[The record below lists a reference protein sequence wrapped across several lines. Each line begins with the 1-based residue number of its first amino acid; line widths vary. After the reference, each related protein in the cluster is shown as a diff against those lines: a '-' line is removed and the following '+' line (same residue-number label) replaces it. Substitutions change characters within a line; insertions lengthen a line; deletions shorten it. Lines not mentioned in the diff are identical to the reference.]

1 MLAAWL
7 NQARQKVW
15 ANQTWSNQTWS
26 NLVWPNLVLPNRA
39 KPSLRVLQAMA
50 WLKPEP
56 KTLRLAEK
64 RQQGYSG

>member
-26 NLVWPNLVLPNRA
+26 NLVWPNRA

-64 RQQGYSG
+64 GQQGYSG